1 MTRRGTRLR
10 GKSPA
15 DPESLPL
22 HEDMLREILLRLPPR
37 PSSLLHA
44 SEVCKHWRGLVT
56 DPRFLRRFRAHQG
69 KPPLL
74 GVFET
79 YIWTIRFR
87 STLDT
92 PDRIPQ
98 ERFDARDLSGSSDKV
113 KLLGCRHGRA
123 ILLDVERHKVI
134 LCDPITGEHHR
145 VDTPRLFRGL
155 YNYGAVLCAAADDG
169 HLHGSC
175 HSSPFKVVLMCLDGV
190 TDFKPFAC
198 VYSSE
203 TGVWGNIITATDQ
216 CHLADS
222 NPGVLVNNVLYWS
235 SKTPS
240 PNATFLYL
248 ADQTDDIV
256 EFDLDRQNLA
266 VIKGPACLNRSLT
279 HQIIRAEDDALG
291 LAIFSHGRF
300 LVWQRLV
307 SCHGGTTWLLHNA
320 LEVHTLLGLPP
331 QIEGPMKILGYDEDN
346 HAIFLFVDANVYMV
360 QLMSMQFRKLY
371 ESQYPIKCHPFASFY
386 APGQCSSSL
395 VLVLF

>member
-1 MTRRGTRLR
+1 
-10 GKSPA
+10 
-15 DPESLPL
+15 
-22 HEDMLREILLRLPPR
+22 
-37 PSSLLHA
+37 
-44 SEVCKHWRGLVT
+44 
-56 DPRFLRRFRAHQG
+56 
-69 KPPLL
+69 
-74 GVFET
+74 
-79 YIWTIRFR
+79 
-87 STLDT
+87 
-92 PDRIPQ
+92 
-98 ERFDARDLSGSSDKV
+98 
-113 KLLGCRHGRA
+113 
-123 ILLDVERHKVI
+123 
-134 LCDPITGEHHR
+134 
-145 VDTPRLFRGL
+145 
-155 YNYGAVLCAAADDG
+155 
-169 HLHGSC
+169 
-175 HSSPFKVVLMCLDGV
+175 MCLDGV

-198 VYSSE
+198 VYASE

-248 ADQTDDIV
+248 DGQTDDIV
-256 EFDLDRQNLA
+256 VFDLDRQSLA

-300 LVWQRLV
+300 EVWQRV
-307 SCHGGTTWLLHNA
+307 VCCHGGGTTWLLHNA

-331 QIEGPMKILGYDEDN
+331 QIEGPVKILGYDEDN

-386 APGQCSSSL
+386 APGQCSSLLL
-395 VLVLF
+395 VLS